1 MNSEDKQYRPLALK
15 YRPSKFADLI
25 GQEVLVQTLSS
36 AILSKKIASAY
47 LLTGIRGIGKTTS
60 ARIIASIVNCENPQ
74 QNGKEVE
81 ACGICNNCKAF
92 QAGNHPDIL
101 EIDAASRTSVD
112 DVRTIIDSSEYKAFL
127 GKYKIFIIDE
137 VHMISKNAFNALL
150 KTLEEPPKGV
160 LFIFAT
166 TEVNKIPVT
175 ILSRCQRFDL
185 KRFTGE
191 DVDKL
196 LTKIADNEKFKYE
209 KDALNLIAV
218 KSEGSARDAIS
229 MLDQASLL
237 AISQNGGQISLEL
250 VREMLAVTSLDL
262 VISYVSNIL
271 NKDSEAAFGIIEKI
285 YANSGDIL
293 FFVQNLLD
301 VIGYL
306 SKLSTLPNYEE
317 KAYLAYNKE
326 MKQIAD
332 KFDISVLTIIW
343 QIFTKSIPDI
353 KESHNQLLSLEMTT
367 IKALYACKLPS
378 PMEAIEALRNEA
390 PRELERPR
398 QYC

>member
-1 MNSEDKQYRPLALK
+1 MASEEKQYKPLALK

-36 AILSKKIASAY
+36 AITNNKIAPAY

-60 ARIIASIVNCENPQ
+60 ARIIASIVNCENPVQ
-74 QNGKEVE
+74 KGKEIE
-81 ACGICNNCKAF
+81 ACGECNNCKASK
-92 QAGNHPDIL
+92 AGNHPDIL

-112 DVRTIIDSSEYKAFL
+112 DVRLIIDSSEYKSFL

-150 KTLEEPPKGV
+150 KTLEEPPEGV

-185 KRFTGE
+185 KRFSGE
-191 DVDKL
+191 DVSRL
-196 LTKIADNEKFKYE
+196 LTKIADNEGFKYDS
-209 KDALNLIAV
+209 DAINLIAV

-229 MLDQASLL
+229 MLDQASML
-237 AISQNGGQISLEL
+237 ATSQNKGGISLEL
-250 VREMLAVTSLDL
+250 VREMLAITSLDL
-262 VISYVSNIL
+262 VISYVSSIL
-271 NKDSEAAFGIIEKI
+271 NKEAEGAFEILQKI

-293 FFVQNLLD
+293 YFTQNVLD

-306 SKLSTLPNYEE
+306 SKLSALENYEE
-317 KAYLAYNKE
+317 KAYLAYSNQLKE
-326 MKQIAD
+326 IAS
-332 KFDISVLTIIW
+332 KYDIGPLTLIW

-353 KESHNQLLSLEMTT
+353 KDSHNQYLSLEMTT
-367 IKALYACKLPS
+367 IKAIYACHLP
-378 PMEAIEALRNEA
+378 PLKEAVEALQHEA